1 MPPHAR
7 RLACTATAAAA
18 ARAVW
23 AALHVLT
30 VAAAADSAVAGGL
43 RLLPRGAPVGA
54 SGVVSGAAA
63 PLLPVAAVVLL
74 LLLPAARAPGVGAD
88 ALGGGG
94 MAGVTLVPIFTE
106 HGMGSSEYAEL
117 VGSHPCAVSLGEPFR
132 PEERW
137 RSLDG
142 ENAFYDA
149 SGGAGTLHA
158 LDVPRKAAV

>member
-7 RLACTATAAAA
+7 RLACTVTAAAA

-63 PLLPVAAVVLL
+63 PLLPVAAVPCSGAHGDLVRTRPVL
-74 LLLPAARAPGVGAD
+74 V
-88 ALGGGG
+88 
-94 MAGVTLVPIFTE
+94 VTTQRS
-106 HGMGSSEYAEL
+106 GSSWLIEEL
-117 VGSHPCAVSLGEPFR
+117 DARSR
-132 PEERW
+132 ERH
-137 RSLDG
+137 LL
-142 ENAFYDA
+142 A
-149 SGGAGTLHA
+149 
-158 LDVPRKAAV
+158 AAVDR